1 MSEMLEKESHD
12 HHEMTDTLPSHHR
25 SHHDHS
31 DNVDLEDLVTD
42 TEHMIDDAGEW

>member
-1 MSEMLEKESHD
+1 MLEKESHD
-12 HHEMTDTLPSHHR
+12 HHEMTDTLPSHHL